1 MADSGKSS
9 FVYYRDWADELM
21 KLPDDLR
28 LRIDDAV
35 KRYVFYGEE
44 PTDREVLYSMFG
56 LMRARIDRDNAK
68 YAEVRAKRSAAGT
81 AGNRKRWGEQSQKV
95 ANIANARNAKQSDQK
110 VANIAVNVNG
120 NVNDNVNDNGS
131 IGIDKEETP
140 KGVKRVASLTHSQ
153 PSLCDRQKTF
163 YDELVPYVDKYS
175 PELVRSFYDYWSEPD
190 QAGRKMRRELE
201 KTWDTGKRLARWQR
215 NEKPKTGDDEKFVRQ
230 ARFQK
235 TIMER
240 LDASFKE
247 TGTYGKNRKDSSA
260 EQRAE
265 SAASIAAKLLA
276 ENE

>member
-1 MADSGKSS
+1 MAVVSSVIGLKIVFAMADSGKSS

-120 NVNDNVNDNGS
+120 NVNDNGS

-153 PSLCDRQKTF
+153 PSLCDRQKAF

-201 KTWDTGKRLARWQR
+201 KTWDTGKRLARWKR
-215 NEKPKTGDDEKFVRQ
+215 NERPRTGLDATFKKTGNYDNENN
-230 ARFQK
+230 
-235 TIMER
+235 
-240 LDASFKE
+240 
-247 TGTYGKNRKDSSA
+247 GTNRRDSSA
-260 EQRAE
+260 EQTTLA
-265 SAASIAAKLLA
+265 AASAVAKLLA